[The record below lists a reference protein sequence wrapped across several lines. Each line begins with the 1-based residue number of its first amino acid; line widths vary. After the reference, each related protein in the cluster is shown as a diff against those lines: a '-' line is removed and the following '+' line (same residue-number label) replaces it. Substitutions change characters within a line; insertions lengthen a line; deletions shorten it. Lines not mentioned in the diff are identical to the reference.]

1 MSGIWCQK
9 VKDLFLLME
18 IQIKSEADPENSERG
33 GPRPPPSLPPTNEN
47 FTFQDM
53 QQ

>member
-1 MSGIWCQK
+1 MVSKSERLIPVDGNPNK
-9 VKDLFLLME
+9 

-33 GPRPPPSLPPTNEN
+33 GPSPPPSLPPTNEN